1 MVCRWL
7 HSVQSIESKTVTV
20 QVLYMSYP
28 SLMSVIG
35 ILVCCALGGRSIP
48 AGEPPYDP
56 DLVQILVRDSLKQ
69 GNPGRGAIIYAAP
82 TSACLSCH
90 KVGEH
95 GGEVGPDLSQVGK
108 KQKLEHIV
116 ESLFWPQRVVADE
129 YRSIAVLDLDG
140 QVVRG
145 YRVREDNAIL
155 VIRDSATG
163 KTVTLKQQDIEAV
176 QPIGSL
182 MPVGLMATMSLQD
195 KHDLISF
202 LADLGK
208 HEQIS
213 PGAIQALLS
222 HSHGHHPASFSMS
235 RGPLVP
241 DRWPSWQAQVNR
253 DRIYDFYRKQARHF
267 REVKPRPKLLAE
279 FPGLDGGTD
288 GHWGNQSEPTWAD
301 GRWNET
307 DLGTVLSGVF
317 SGDGIRVTRGICLQ
331 IGHGDHR
338 LSACFDPDTL
348 TYPRIWSGGFV
359 NFSTVRHGFMQG
371 LRQVGDTVKVDDLD
385 RSFQQSAKS
394 RKYLGMYRYGDRVI
408 FSYRLDGLEY
418 LDAPQV
424 LDGKFVSVVAPRD
437 QHPDRD
443 NLRGGEAQW
452 PETMVVQGKRGSSA
466 PYAVDTIPL
475 PTENPWKALIYGS
488 GHDFLSDGSAVF
500 CTMQGDVWRASGLD
514 ASLQNVRWR
523 RIASGLFQPLGI
535 VVHEDQIFVMGRDQL
550 TRLHDLNHDGEAD
563 FYECFSQALETS
575 ASGHDFTCDLWRD
588 DEGRFYTASGKQ
600 GVMRISADGQTA
612 EVLATGLR
620 NSDGLGLA
628 PDGLVTI
635 PSSEGDW
642 MPASM
647 IAAVRPAG
655 PVLNRLS
662 GKSPDSRT
670 LPFFG
675 RPGVNLQQ
683 PPEIPMLYLPRGLDN
698 SSGGQ
703 VYVDSDRWGPVE
715 GQLVHL
721 SFGAGRAFLLLR
733 DEFDGWIQGAA
744 IPIAGEFA
752 SGAHRG
758 KFSPHDGQLYVSGMA
773 GWGTY
778 TTDDGCFHRV
788 RYSGDDPQLPVG
800 FHIHENGIRIDFLQ
814 AVDRA
819 AAEQPDSHFAQ
830 AWNYRFSGAYGS
842 PEYSSRQLGLRGHD
856 VLDIQSVTVLP
867 GDRSLF
873 LEIPN
878 LQLVNQLHLLVKTG
892 QEQEHDLFMSVHH
905 MDEPFRDFPS
915 YKPVDKV
922 VLPHPMLADLSRPVV
937 SKRNPHNKA
946 IADAQNITLSAAK
959 NLMFDQTELRLS
971 AGMAV
976 RLTFNNPDSV
986 PHNWALLKPGTLK
999 KVGEQ
1004 CNRMISDPQAAAQQY
1019 IPSSSDILAY
1029 TDVVDP
1035 YASHTIYFR
1044 VPSEPGRY
1052 PYLCTFPG
1060 HWMVMNGVLVVE

>member
-1 MVCRWL
+1 MSFRLLVFVLGFLCLELAGSWL
-7 HSVQSIESKTVTV
+7 TSADE
-20 QVLYMSYP
+20 
-28 SLMSVIG
+28 
-35 ILVCCALGGRSIP
+35 P
-48 AGEPPYDP
+48 AYDP
-56 DLVQILVRDSLKQ
+56 GLVKTLVAESLKK
-69 GNPGRGAIIYAAP
+69 GNPGRGAVMYAAP

-90 KVGEH
+90 KVGTN

-108 KQKLEHIV
+108 KQKLAHIV

-129 YRSIAVLDLDG
+129 YKSIAVLNQDG

-145 YRVREDNAIL
+145 YRVREDGAVL

-163 KTVTLKQQDIEAV
+163 KTVTIKQEDIDAV
-176 QPIGSL
+176 QPVGSL
-182 MPVGLMATMSLQD
+182 MPVGLLSTMSLQD
-195 KHDLISF
+195 KHDLIAF

-208 HEQIS
+208 HEEIS
-213 PGAIQALLS
+213 PVAIDALLS
-222 HSHGHHPASFSMS
+222 HSHGHHPESFAML
-235 RGPLVP
+235 RAPLQP
-241 DRWPSWQAQVNR
+241 ERWPSWQAKVNR

-267 REVKPRPKLLAE
+267 RDVKPRPQLLAE
-279 FPGLDGGTD
+279 FPGLDGGKD

-307 DLGTVLSGVF
+307 DLGTVLCGVF

-331 IGHGDHR
+331 VGSAGQQ

-348 TYPRIWSGGFV
+348 TYQRVWSGGFV

-371 LRQVGDTVKVDDLD
+371 LRQAGETVNVKQESRDFLHA
-385 RSFQQSAKS
+385 AKEK
-394 RKYLGMYRYGDRVI
+394 KYLGFYRYGDRVV
-408 FSYRLDGLEY
+408 FSYRVDGVEY

-424 LDGKFVSVVAPRD
+424 VDGKFESVVAPRD

-443 NLRGGEAQW
+443 HLSGGEAQW
-452 PETMVVQGKRGSSA
+452 PETITVQGKLGTSS

-475 PTENPWKALIYGS
+475 PRENPWKALIYGS
-488 GHDFLSDGSAVF
+488 GHDFLSDGSAVL

-514 ASLQNVRWR
+514 TSLQKVRWQ

-535 VVHEDQIFVMGRDQL
+535 VVHDDQIFVIGRDQM
-550 TRLHDLNHDGEAD
+550 TRLHDLNNDGEAD
-563 FYECFSQALETS
+563 YYECFSQALETS

-588 DEGRFYTASGKQ
+588 AEGQFYTASGKQ
-600 GVMRISADGQTA
+600 GVMRIAADGQTA

-620 NSDGLGLA
+620 NSDGLGLD

-635 PSSEGDW
+635 PNSEGDW
-642 MPASM
+642 TPASM
-647 IAAVRPAG
+647 IAAVRPDG
-655 PVLNRLS
+655 PILNRFP
-662 GKSPDSRT
+662 GASPDSRN

-675 RPGVNLQQ
+675 RPGGNLQQ
-683 PPEIPMLYLPRGLDN
+683 PPEVPMLYLPRGLDN

-703 VYVDSDRWGPVE
+703 IYVDSDRWGPVK
-715 GQLVHL
+715 GQMVHL

-733 DEFDGWIQGAA
+733 DEFDGWIQGAV

-758 KFSPHDGQLYVSGMA
+758 KFNPRDGQLYVSGMA

-778 TTDDGCFHRV
+778 TTDDGCFQRV
-788 RYSGDDPQLPVG
+788 RYSGDEPQLPVG
-800 FHIHENGIRIDFLQ
+800 FHVHENGIRIDFLQ
-814 AVDRA
+814 PIDRA
-819 AAEQPDSHFAQ
+819 LAENPESHFAQ
-830 AWNYRFSGAYGS
+830 AWNYRYSGAYGS

-856 VLDIQSVTVLP
+856 VLKLQSVTVLP
-867 GDRSLF
+867 DAKSLF

-878 LQLVNQLHLLVKTG
+878 LQPVNQLHLLVKTG
-892 QEQEHDLFMSVHH
+892 NEQEHDLFMSVNH
-905 MDEPFRDFPS
+905 MDKAFRDFPS
-915 YKPVDKV
+915 YEPLDKV
-922 VLPHPMLADLSRPVV
+922 VLPHPMLSDLSRPVV

-946 IADAQNITLSAAK
+946 IADAQAITLTAAK
-959 NLMFDQTELRLS
+959 NLMFDQTEIHLP
-971 AGMAV
+971 AGKAV
-976 RLTFNNPDSV
+976 RLNFKNPDAV

-1004 CNRMISDPQAAAQQY
+1004 CNRLISDPQAAAQQY
-1019 IPSSSDILAY
+1019 IPPTSDILAY
-1029 TDVVDP
+1029 TDVVEP